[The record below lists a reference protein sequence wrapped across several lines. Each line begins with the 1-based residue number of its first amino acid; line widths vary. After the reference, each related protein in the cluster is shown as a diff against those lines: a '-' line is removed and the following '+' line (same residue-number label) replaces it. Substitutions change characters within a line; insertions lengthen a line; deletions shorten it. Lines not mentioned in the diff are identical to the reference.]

1 MRIDLPDVR
10 MMNPV
15 QLLERVVPS
24 QSEKAERFV
33 ALHARD
39 DVFVMPNPW
48 DAASARVLTHLGFEA
63 LATTSAGFAMQAG
76 AADGAGAL
84 QRAAVL
90 ANCREICEA
99 TSLPVNGDLENLYAD
114 DPAEAAV
121 TIALA
126 AEAGLVGCS
135 IEDWSCDPAR
145 GIYAFDHAV
154 ERVHAAV
161 EAARVLPFPFVLTA
175 RAENLVR
182 NVKDLDDT
190 IRRLQAYEKAGADV
204 LYAPGITDLAM
215 LRTVLGAI
223 SKPFNLLIGSGHA
236 NFTVADAR
244 AAGVRRISV
253 GAALARAAATG
264 FLNAA
269 REMAERGTFRY
280 GASLLGG
287 RDLELYLKDL
297 TLAANGRAVTGP
309 ATAVSSPASRQRSRP
324 RRPAS

>member
-1 MRIDLPDVR
+1 
-10 MMNPV
+10 MMESV
-15 QLLERVVPS
+15 QPLERVMRS
-24 QSEKAERFV
+24 QSEKAVRFV
-33 ALHARD
+33 ALHARG

-63 LATTSAGFAMQAG
+63 LATTSAGFAMHAG
-76 AADGAGAL
+76 AADGARAL
-84 QRAAVL
+84 QRTAVL

-99 TSLPVNGDLENLYAD
+99 TPLPVNGDLENLYAD
-114 DPAEAAV
+114 DPAEAAG

-154 ERVHAAV
+154 ERVHAAA
-161 EAARVLPFPFVLTA
+161 EAVRALPFPFVLTA

-182 NVKDLDDT
+182 DVKDLDDT

-204 LYAPGITDLAM
+204 LYAPGIADVAT

-223 SKPFNLLIGSGHA
+223 SKPFNLLIGSGNA
-236 NFTVADAR
+236 QLTVADAR
-244 AAGVRRISV
+244 AAGARRISV
-253 GAALARAAATG
+253 GASLARAAATG

-269 REMAERGTFRY
+269 REIAEHGTFRY
-280 GASLLGG
+280 GESLLGG
-287 RDLELYLKDL
+287 KNMDPYLND
-297 TLAANGRAVTGP
+297 
-309 ATAVSSPASRQRSRP
+309 
-324 RRPAS
+324 